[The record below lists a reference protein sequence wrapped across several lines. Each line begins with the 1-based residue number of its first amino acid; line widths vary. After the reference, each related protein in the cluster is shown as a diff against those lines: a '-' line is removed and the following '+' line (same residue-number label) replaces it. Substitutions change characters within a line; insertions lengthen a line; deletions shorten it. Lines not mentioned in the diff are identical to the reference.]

1 MRHEEDPSREPRCTQ
16 HGLHR
21 QQLGVR
27 HCRRD
32 PRRYIPHS
40 STRFCIFRG
49 AHLANCH
56 YHTPYIQ
63 RNPGGRGPHQ
73 RLCSATPSSRLSLAS
88 MQLLQHTEE
97 EHTSDEQYMYCTR
110 GIHPAPPCMRQLH
123 MCLHCNTGSHIERSP
138 QLVDTAEKEVLV

>member
-1 MRHEEDPSREPRCTQ
+1 MGPIWPIATTILVAFNEI
-16 HGLHR
+16 
-21 QQLGVR
+21 LGEGVLIND
-27 HCRRD
+27 C
-32 PRRYIPHS
+32 
-40 STRFCIFRG
+40 
-49 AHLANCH
+49 
-56 YHTPYIQ
+56 
-63 RNPGGRGPHQ
+63 
-73 RLCSATPSSRLSLAS
+73 TPSSRLSLAS

>member
-1 MRHEEDPSREPRCTQ
+1 MRHEEDPSREPRTQ

-49 AHLANCH
+49 AHLANRH
-56 YHTPYIQ
+56 YHTRCIQ

>member
-1 MRHEEDPSREPRCTQ
+1 MRHEEDPSRQPRCTQ

-56 YHTPYIQ
+56 YHTRCIQ

-88 MQLLQHTEE
+88 MQLLQHSRAHGRRT
-97 EHTSDEQYMYCTR
+97 HLR
-110 GIHPAPPCMRQLH
+110 RAVHGLHAWHPSRTAMHAPATHVPALQNRL
-123 MCLHCNTGSHIERSP
+123 NR
-138 QLVDTAEKEVLV
+138 EVSYLAGVS

>member
-1 MRHEEDPSREPRCTQ
+1 
-16 HGLHR
+16 
-21 QQLGVR
+21 
-27 HCRRD
+27 
-32 PRRYIPHS
+32 
-40 STRFCIFRG
+40 
-49 AHLANCH
+49 
-56 YHTPYIQ
+56 
-63 RNPGGRGPHQ
+63 
-73 RLCSATPSSRLSLAS
+73 